1 MASQKEKYSILRF
14 LNSKNENVASIV
26 TPVRGGT
33 QKRDDNVVRPEDK
46 VIVKPSNTKTLRFN
60 GNESGL
66 KEEVEGT
73 LEGTAGTLGTHA
85 ADCDDDGS
93 IGTPFLFLHDDPQVK
108 SFKTGDEF
116 LFLHDRTSGDLPEI
130 EIRNGDLPEIEISN
144 IEGNVEWKTEDTEA
158 EKRGEDAAATELDPK
173 IRRFTR
179 STLFPDNPPDPKEH
193 KIKRSK
199 GTTNPKI
206 KLEPITNLVNCSRTK
221 DHKTKKSFRSN
232 GTADPKIKLEPTL
245 VNDKIEKPTIS
256 KGAADPKINQVDE
269 SRKKSDT
276 HKCPICEKCFDH
288 QAKLSGHLN
297 MVHSKVKVDRDKLI
311 VCPYPDCNYT

>member
-33 QKRDDNVVRPEDK
+33 QKRDDNVVRREDK
-46 VIVKPSNTKTLRFN
+46 VIVKPSNSKTLRFN

-73 LEGTAGTLGTHA
+73 LEGTQGTAGTLGTHA

-144 IEGNVEWKTEDTEA
+144 IEGNVEWKTEDTEGG
-158 EKRGEDAAATELDPK
+158 KRVEDAAATELDPLWFDPN
-173 IRRFTR
+173 IRRSTR
-179 STLFPDNPPDPKEH
+179 STLFPDNPPGWQFNRFFD
-193 KIKRSK
+193 R
-199 GTTNPKI
+199 
-206 KLEPITNLVNCSRTK
+206 L
-221 DHKTKKSFRSN
+221 
-232 GTADPKIKLEPTL
+232 
-245 VNDKIEKPTIS
+245 
-256 KGAADPKINQVDE
+256 
-269 SRKKSDT
+269 T
-276 HKCPICEKCFDH
+276 HGLTH
-288 QAKLSGHLN
+288 GLTH
-297 MVHSKVKVDRDKLI
+297 H
-311 VCPYPDCNYT
+311 